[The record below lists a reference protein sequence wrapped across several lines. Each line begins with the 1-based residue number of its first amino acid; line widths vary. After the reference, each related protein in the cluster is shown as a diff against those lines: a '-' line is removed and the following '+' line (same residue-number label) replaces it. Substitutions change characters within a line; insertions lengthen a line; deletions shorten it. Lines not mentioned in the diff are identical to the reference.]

1 MLFLSPQ
8 ALNQE
13 LYLVPLEDAMETSIY
28 LAGLTEK
35 SYLRSN
41 CFTFGLL
48 GKFCGHCLYLEL
60 LQHGPLFQA
69 LRMYFLKAILFNSV
83 LKV

>member
-8 ALNQE
+8 ALNQR
-13 LYLVPLEDAMETSIY
+13 LYLVPLEDEMESNIH

-35 SYLRSN
+35 NYLRSN

-48 GKFCGHCLYLEL
+48 GKFCGHCLYLEQL
-60 LQHGPLFQA
+60 LQGPLFQA

>member
-1 MLFLSPQ
+1 
-8 ALNQE
+8 
-13 LYLVPLEDAMETSIY
+13 ME
-28 LAGLTEK
+28 K
-35 SYLRSN
+35 NYLRSN

-60 LQHGPLFQA
+60 LLHGPLFQA

-83 LKV
+83 LKVQ